1 MPEPQAQPQTHRVLS
16 PLSEEA
22 RVQKI
27 HLKFCIGLRLLGEQK
42 SQRLLSYMLTLQ
54 QTQEQEAPH
63 PQKEGRE

>member
-16 PLSEEA
+16 PLSEEE
-22 RVQKI
+22 RVQEI

-42 SQRLLSYMLTLQ
+42 SKRLLSYMLTLQ

-63 PQKEGRE
+63 PQKEGSK